1 MSRLSPDLISG
12 SERAMDVN
20 NTDVQPCYQR
30 MSEDGEDVD
39 RTDFTINLKNF
50 VFSNW
55 GLRAS

>member
-39 RTDFTINLKNF
+39 RTDFTINFKNF
-50 VFSNW
+50 IFSNW
-55 GLRAS
+55 GPRAS